1 MRRSY
6 PSRFALLVAGT
17 ALTAL
22 GVVMMLQANIGLE
35 PWSVFHQG
43 LELTTGI
50 SFGMASSLT
59 GFLAILAAVLL
70 GESFGI
76 GTIVNIVLCGVLIDA
91 LNAMAF
97 IPLMPSALPGI
108 LMLFAGMVVLAIG
121 TWLYMASELGSGPR
135 DALTVA
141 LARKTKRT
149 VGPCRV
155 VMDCTVT
162 VLGFLMGGKIG
173 IGTVIAAVF
182 VGWIIDLTFRLVRFR
197 PTELRQENIA
207 ETLRVLLK
215 K

>member
-6 PSRFALLVAGT
+6 LARFALLTAGT

-22 GVVMMLQANIGLE
+22 GVCMMLQADIGLE

-59 GFLAILAAVLL
+59 GFIAIAAAVIL
-70 GESFGI
+70 GEPFGI
-76 GTIVNIVLCGVLIDA
+76 GTVVNIVLCGVLIDLVNAAA
-91 LNAMAF
+91 L
-97 IPLMPSALPGI
+97 IPRMTSIFSGV
-108 LMLFAGMVVLAIG
+108 LMLFAGMAVLAVG

-141 LARKTKRT
+141 LARKTKRS

-162 VLGFLMGGKIG
+162 ALGYLMGGKLG
-173 IGTVIAAVF
+173 LGTVIAAVF
-182 VGWIIDLTFRLVRFR
+182 VGWIIDLTFRLVRFH
-197 PTELRQENIA
+197 PTELQQENIA
-207 ETLRVLLK
+207 ETLRILLK

>member
-6 PSRFALLVAGT
+6 PARFALLVAGT

-43 LELTTGI
+43 LERTAGI

-76 GTIVNIVLCGVLIDA
+76 GTIINIVLCGVLIDV
-91 LNAMAF
+91 LNAAAL
-97 IPLMPSALPGI
+97 IPPMSSILPSV
-108 LMLFAGMVVLAIG
+108 LMLFAGMVVLAVG

-141 LARKTKRT
+141 LARKTRRS

-162 VLGFLMGGKIG
+162 AIGFLMGGKVG

-182 VGWIIDLTFRLVRFR
+182 VGWIIDLTFRLVRFH

-207 ETLRVLLK
+207 ETLRILLK

>member
-6 PSRFALLVAGT
+6 PVRLALLVLGT

-22 GVVMMLQANIGLE
+22 GVVMMLQADIGLE

-50 SFGMASSLT
+50 SFGMTSSLT
-59 GFLAILAAVLL
+59 GFIAIAAAVIL

-76 GTIVNIVLCGVLIDA
+76 GTVVNIVLCGVLIDLVNAAA
-91 LNAMAF
+91 L
-97 IPLMPSALPGI
+97 IPRMTSIFSGV
-108 LMLFAGMVVLAIG
+108 LMLFAGMVVLAVG

-141 LARKTKRT
+141 LARKTKRS

-162 VLGFLMGGKIG
+162 ALGYLMGGKLG
-173 IGTVIAAVF
+173 LGTVIAAVF
-182 VGWIIDLTFRLVRFR
+182 VGWIIDLTFRLVRFH

-207 ETLRVLLK
+207 ETLRILLK

>member
-6 PSRFALLVAGT
+6 LTRSVLLLAGT

-22 GVVMMLQANIGLE
+22 GVYMMLQANVGLE

-43 LELTTGI
+43 LELTIGI

-59 GFLAILAAVLL
+59 GFLAILAAVIMR
-70 GESFGI
+70 ESFGI
-76 GTIVNIVLCGVLIDA
+76 GTIINIVLCGVLLDV
-91 LNAMAF
+91 LNALAP
-97 IPLMPSALPGI
+97 IPFMTSTLPGV
-108 LMLFAGMVVLAIG
+108 LLLFAGMLVLAVG

-141 LARKTKRT
+141 LARKVKRS

-155 VMDCTVT
+155 TMDCTVT

-173 IGTVIAAVF
+173 IGTVLAAVF
-182 VGWIIDLTFRLVRFR
+182 VGWMIDLTFRIVRFR
-197 PTELRQENIA
+197 PTELQQENIA
-207 ETLRVLLK
+207 ETMRNLLRR
-215 K
+215 

>member
-6 PSRFALLVAGT
+6 PVRLALLVLGT

-59 GFLAILAAVLL
+59 GFLAILAAVVL
-70 GESFGI
+70 GESFGV
-76 GTIVNIVLCGVLIDA
+76 GTIINIVLCGILIDLLGA
-91 LNAMAF
+91 ARLFPPMS
-97 IPLMPSALPGI
+97 SAISGVL
-108 LMLFAGMVVLAIG
+108 LLLAGMEVLVIG
-121 TWLYMASELGSGPR
+121 TWLYIASELGSGPR

-141 LARKTKRT
+141 LARKVKRS

-155 VMDCTVT
+155 TMDCTVT
-162 VLGFLMGGKIG
+162 VLGFLMGGKVG

-182 VGWIIDLTFRLVRFR
+182 VGWMMDLTFRLIHFR
-197 PTELRQENIA
+197 PTEL
-207 ETLRVLLK
+207 
-215 K
+215 

>member
-6 PSRFALLVAGT
+6 PVRLALLVSGT

-22 GVVMMLQANIGLE
+22 GVVMMLQANVGLE

-59 GFLAILAAVLL
+59 GFIAILVAVLL

-91 LNAMAF
+91 LNAVAW
-97 IPLMPSALPGI
+97 IPLMTTVPTGI
-108 LMLFAGMVVLAIG
+108 LMLFAGMIVLAVG

-141 LARKTKRT
+141 LARKVKRS

-155 VMDCTVT
+155 TMDCTVT
-162 VLGFLMGGKIG
+162 ALGFLMGGRIG
-173 IGTVIAAVF
+173 IGTVLAAVF
-182 VGWIIDLTFRLVRFR
+182 VGWMIDLTFRIVRFR

-207 ETLRVLLK
+207 ETMRNLLQN
-215 K
+215 

>member
-6 PSRFALLVAGT
+6 PFRLALLVSGT

-43 LELTTGI
+43 LELTVGI

-70 GESFGI
+70 GESFGV
-76 GTIVNIVLCGVLIDA
+76 GTIVNIVLCGVLID
-91 LNAMAF
+91 LFNAVGLFPTTTATF
-97 IPLMPSALPGI
+97 PGV
-108 LMLFAGMVVLAIG
+108 LMLIAGMAVLAVG

-141 LARKTKRT
+141 LARKVKRS

-155 VMDCTVT
+155 TMDCTVT
-162 VLGFLMGGKIG
+162 VLGFLMGGKVG
-173 IGTVIAAVF
+173 IGTVIAAVC
-182 VGWIIDLTFRLVRFR
+182 VGWMIDLTFRIVRFR
-197 PTELRQENIA
+197 PTELQQENIA
-207 ETLRVLLK
+207 ETMKNLLRK
-215 K
+215 

>member
-1 MRRSY
+1 MRRGY
-6 PSRFALLVAGT
+6 PIRLALLVLGT

-22 GVVMMLQANIGLE
+22 GVVLMLRANIGLE

-43 LELTTGI
+43 LELTVGI

-76 GTIVNIVLCGVLIDA
+76 GTIVNIILCGILID
-91 LNAMAF
+91 LFNAIGLFPTMTAA
-97 IPLMPSALPGI
+97 IPGI
-108 LMLFAGMVVLAIG
+108 LMLFAGMVVLAVG

-141 LARKTKRT
+141 LARKVKRS

-155 VMDCTVT
+155 TMDCTVT
-162 VLGFLMGGKIG
+162 ALGFLMGGKIG
-173 IGTVIAAVF
+173 IGTLIAAIF
-182 VGWIIDLTFRLVRFR
+182 VGWIIDLTFRIVRFR

-207 ETLRVLLK
+207 ETAKNLLRK
-215 K
+215 